1 MDAIEPG
8 WIFSACPPAA
18 ADDLAAEL
26 GVHRVTAEALIRRGY
41 DRADTARSFL
51 DAADPGHD
59 PLSLGDTA
67 VACERILAAIAADAR
82 ICIHGD
88 YDADGICATAVMV
101 LALRQLGA
109 NVEWHLPS
117 RFEEGYGLGADTVE
131 RLAASGVGLLVT
143 VDCGITA
150 ADQVARA
157 GELGMDVIVTDHHQ
171 PGEVLPDCPRVCT
184 RPSQYAFPDLCGTGV
199 AYKLSRAVF
208 QAAGRDPA
216 ELDDHL
222 DLVALATVA
231 DVVPLVDE
239 NRALVRQGLRRLART
254 SKIGLRALMV
264 SARVDRV
271 NVSAS
276 DVGFRLAPRIN
287 AAGRLCHPGEALEL
301 MLTTDERRARELAA
315 RLEQLNRER
324 QSVEDTILQEAVAL
338 VDVASPEWR
347 ERRAYVIASQD
358 WHEGVIGIV
367 ASRLVERYRRPV
379 VLIAVGDDEAKGSGR
394 SVPGYDLHAGLTSAA
409 GHLLRYGGHKAAAG
423 LTIDPAE
430 ISAFAEAL
438 AAHADGVLG
447 SRPLS
452 LQRHVDAVLAP
463 SEVSL
468 ELIAELS
475 ALEPFGLGNPG
486 VTLLAPAATL
496 QSVER
501 MGEGKHLRCT
511 VELGGYRCRAV
522 GFGMGEMGDELS
534 RPGRFDVA
542 YRIQRNE
549 WNGSVTPQMVLRG
562 VVATPMG
569 LDPGNFDPLSVEGRG
584 LSRARVIDDRGHGV
598 QITTIARLA
607 AGDEPVLVLV
617 ADVAR
622 RAAMLAGPLSPSR
635 FGTGTITLA
644 DYAQA
649 EAIPDL
655 AARYARVVAL
665 DPPASSDAGGLLAEL
680 GSTTTLHLVWG
691 AAEIAFARSVA
702 ESREPLRETLKQVWI
717 AERNGA
723 TELSLAPETVE
734 RCRVVLGEVGLV
746 SGTTAA
752 TKVDLEESPTYR
764 AAVARIEAVKRFL
777 ASDQVAV

>member
-26 GVHRVTAEALIRRGY
+26 DVHRVTAEALIRRGY

-51 DAADPGHD
+51 DGADPGHD
-59 PLSLGDTA
+59 PLSLGDMA
-67 VACERILAAIAADAR
+67 VACERILAAIAADTR

-101 LALRQLGA
+101 LALRELGA

-157 GELGMDVIVTDHHQ
+157 GELGMDVIITDHHQ
-171 PGEVLPDCPRVCT
+171 PGDVLPDCPRVCT

-199 AYKLSRAVF
+199 AYKLARAVF
-208 QAAGRDPA
+208 EAAGRDPA
-216 ELDDHL
+216 ELDQHL
-222 DLVALATVA
+222 DLVAIATVA

-239 NRALVRQGLRRLART
+239 NRALVRQGLRRLSRT

-276 DVGFRLAPRIN
+276 DIGFRLAPRIN

-301 MLTTDERRARELAA
+301 MLTADERRARELAA

-324 QSVEDTILQEAVAL
+324 QAVEDTILQEAVAL

-347 ERRAYVIASQD
+347 ERHAYVIASQD

-430 ISAFAEAL
+430 ISSFAEAL

-447 SRPLS
+447 SRPQS

-468 ELIAELS
+468 ELIEELS

-522 GFGMGEMGDELS
+522 GFGMGEMG
-534 RPGRFDVA
+534 
-542 YRIQRNE
+542 
-549 WNGSVTPQMVLRG
+549 
-562 VVATPMG
+562 
-569 LDPGNFDPLSVEGRG
+569 
-584 LSRARVIDDRGHGV
+584 
-598 QITTIARLA
+598 
-607 AGDEPVLVLV
+607 
-617 ADVAR
+617 
-622 RAAMLAGPLSPSR
+622 
-635 FGTGTITLA
+635 
-644 DYAQA
+644 
-649 EAIPDL
+649 
-655 AARYARVVAL
+655 
-665 DPPASSDAGGLLAEL
+665 
-680 GSTTTLHLVWG
+680 
-691 AAEIAFARSVA
+691 
-702 ESREPLRETLKQVWI
+702 
-717 AERNGA
+717 
-723 TELSLAPETVE
+723 
-734 RCRVVLGEVGLV
+734 
-746 SGTTAA
+746 
-752 TKVDLEESPTYR
+752 
-764 AAVARIEAVKRFL
+764 
-777 ASDQVAV
+777 